1 MWYPVGVPGLDH
13 FRAELRHRVTLAA
26 QITGQESQEV
36 IPCLLL
42 DLGMGGAQVSC
53 SESFPQGALGSL
65 TLMAPFL
72 WEPFALPVRV
82 AWVRS
87 EPDERTIMG
96 LQFQPQAGTQLLV
109 LAELLRDHD
118 KY

>member
-1 MWYPVGVPGLDH
+1 MWYAVGVPGLDH

-26 QITGQESQEV
+26 HITGQESQEV

-53 SESFPQGALGSL
+53 SDSFPEGALASL
-65 TLMAPFL
+65 TLTAPFL

-87 EPDERTIMG
+87 EPDDRTILG
-96 LQFQPQAGTQLLV
+96 LQFQPQTGAQLLV
-109 LAELLRDHD
+109 LAELLREHD
-118 KY
+118 RY